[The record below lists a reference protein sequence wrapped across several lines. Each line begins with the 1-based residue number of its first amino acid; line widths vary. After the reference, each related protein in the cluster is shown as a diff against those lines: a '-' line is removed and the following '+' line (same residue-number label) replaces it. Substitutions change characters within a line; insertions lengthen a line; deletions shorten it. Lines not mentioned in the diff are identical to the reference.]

1 MLRQDF
7 GLNRE
12 WMVQMRT
19 DWLDGP
25 FPTLLAALEEA
36 SKPAANAH
44 WDRKAPEEAP
54 SVVIYY
60 PPDVRIDKAAAPIVQ
75 QEVGVDY
82 CGTTSAR

>member
-12 WMVQMRT
+12 WMVQMCT

-36 SKPAANAH
+36 LKPAANVH

-54 SVVIYY
+54 SVVIYS
-60 PPDVRIDKAAAPIVQ
+60 PPDARIDKAEAPFVQ
-75 QEVGVDY
+75 QEVEGDY
-82 CGTTSAR
+82 CGTTSAQ